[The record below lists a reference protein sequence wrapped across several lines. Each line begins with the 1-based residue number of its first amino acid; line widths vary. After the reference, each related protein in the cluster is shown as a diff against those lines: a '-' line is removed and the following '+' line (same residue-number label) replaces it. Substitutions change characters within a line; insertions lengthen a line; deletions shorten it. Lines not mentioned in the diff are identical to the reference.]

1 MENLVDKLDGITEY
15 IVLNVLWNF
24 GDFLLLLLCWILT
37 AGIYTLPFVIIF
49 SPVYYDDIYRLCKRF
64 IEYIKRKR

>member
-37 AGIYTLPFVIIF
+37 AGIYTLPFVILLK
-49 SPVYYDDIYRLCKRF
+49 VL
-64 IEYIKRKR
+64 